1 MYAGFGV
8 IIIKKLFLA
17 QKWALRAIIEEAL
30 KNDSSWPKNHFFI
43 TINPKPAYIHP
54 NIFLRKKFSKKNFG
68 PMGPPWGTWGPYLG
82 IPSVEYFPN
91 VFF

>member
-1 MYAGFGV
+1 MG
-8 IIIKKLFLA
+8 KKGFLA
-17 QKWALRAIIEEAL
+17 RNWVFEAIIEEAL

-43 TINPKPAYIHP
+43 IITPKPAYIHP
-54 NIFLRKKFSKKNFG
+54 NNFLRKKISTTIFG